1 MDAKKKMTQRPV
13 MKWSK
18 KNLVYRRWTQ
28 RMVCRRLRKSTCR
41 TIEEPVQPVSSAKA
55 LCSSTG
61 RIVWPEKKRKKELQM
76 IENRSAPGEL
86 FPARVLTG
94 RLGEKTVGVQR
105 HGHGVTL

>member
-1 MDAKKKMTQRPV
+1 

-55 LCSSTG
+55 PCSSTG
-61 RIVWPEKKRKKELQM
+61 RIVWPEKERKKELQM
-76 IENRSAPGEL
+76 IETRRAPGEL

-94 RLGEKTVGVQR
+94 RLGEKTVGV
-105 HGHGVTL
+105 

>member
-1 MDAKKKMTQRPV
+1 VQFYRPDSLAKK
-13 MKWSK
+13 
-18 KNLVYRRWTQ
+18 
-28 RMVCRRLRKSTCR
+28 
-41 TIEEPVQPVSSAKA
+41 E
-55 LCSSTG
+55 
-61 RIVWPEKKRKKELQM
+61 RKKELQM